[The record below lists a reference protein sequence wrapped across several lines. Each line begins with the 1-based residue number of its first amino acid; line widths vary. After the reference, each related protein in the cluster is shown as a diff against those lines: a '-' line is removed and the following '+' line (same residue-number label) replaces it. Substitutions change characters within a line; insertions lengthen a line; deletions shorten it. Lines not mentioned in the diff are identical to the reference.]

1 MNDSRSPKGCPWDR
15 EQTHASLKRNLIEE
29 SYEVLEAID
38 KGDPARLSEELGDI
52 LVQVAF
58 HSQIAGEAGH
68 FTVED
73 VVAKADDKLVRRH
86 PHVFGDGQASDSH
99 EVEMNWERLKEQ
111 EGGRT
116 SPVEGIPKDLP
127 ALAHA
132 QLMQDRVGRVGFE
145 WPDISGVL
153 DKLAE
158 EVEELKNAS
167 DYQEKVSEMGDLL
180 LAMVNLARWMDI
192 HAEDALR
199 QANLR
204 FSEAIHQNGEL
215 GLGAAAA
222 TSGGYLWMKKRSS
235 GRKPKALL
243 ARRDRPAPQSSLRL
257 PV

>member
-1 MNDSRSPKGCPWDR
+1 MKQELASFQALVETVERLRSPKGCPWDR

-204 FSEAIHQNGEL
+204 FQKRYTKMESLASERG
-215 GLGAAAA
+215 
-222 TSGGYLWMKKRSS
+222 SDFR
-235 GRKPKALL
+235 
-243 ARRDRPAPQSSLRL
+243 RL
-257 PV
+257 PLDEKEKLWQEAKGLIG